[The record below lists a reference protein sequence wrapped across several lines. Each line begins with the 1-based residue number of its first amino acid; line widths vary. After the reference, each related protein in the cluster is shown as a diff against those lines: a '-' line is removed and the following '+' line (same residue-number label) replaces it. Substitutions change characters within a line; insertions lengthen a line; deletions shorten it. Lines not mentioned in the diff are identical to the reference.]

1 MVFRGEIWPIVE
13 VLSTQNSVRRC
24 GLPMNE
30 MMMLMLIMKV
40 TVNIRN
46 YDDENYD
53 CDRNCDDCD
62 IYIVF

>member
-1 MVFRGEIWPIVE
+1 
-13 VLSTQNSVRRC
+13 
-24 GLPMNE
+24 MNE
-30 MMMLMLIMKV
+30 MMMLIMKV

>member
-1 MVFRGEIWPIVE
+1 
-13 VLSTQNSVRRC
+13 
-24 GLPMNE
+24 
-30 MMMLMLIMKV
+30 MKV

-53 CDRNCDDCD
+53 RDRNCDDCD